1 MLGGTGV
8 SGNGVPWFGGGV
20 LHAAMLGAM
29 VVVGVVVL
37 LMVSVAAL
45 LGFSSPSEW
54 MLELMMGV
62 RLVCSSCKSDVVHLL
77 ICC

>member
-8 SGNGVPWFGGGV
+8 SGNGVPGLGGAL
-20 LHAAMLGAM
+20 LHAA
-29 VVVGVVVL
+29 
-37 LMVSVAAL
+37 VSVAAL
-45 LGFSSPSEW
+45 LGFLSPSDW

-62 RLVCSSCKSDVVHLL
+62 RLVCSCCKSDVVHLL